1 MDGRLQRRVQRYGWD
16 KASSHYERFWARQLG
31 PAQDWLLD
39 IADIKPGEKILDV
52 ACGTGLVTIPAA
64 KAVGATG
71 EVVATDISQKMVDS
85 LAERVS
91 QEGLA
96 QVSTVRMD
104 AENLDFSDDLFDV
117 ALCGL
122 GLMYVPSPIEAL
134 KEMKRVLKPGGR
146 AVASVWGTRENC
158 GWAEIFP
165 IVDAR
170 VKSEVCPM
178 FFHLGT
184 DEGMRLHFEAAE
196 FGEIASVRVSSL
208 LQYEDSEDALG
219 AAFEGG
225 PVAMAYSRFEP
236 QVRDQVHAEYLESI
250 EAYRD
255 GSGYLIPGEFVITQG
270 MNIDSETAVG
280 LQGLAPGQ
288 SWS

>member
-1 MDGRLQRRVQRYGWD
+1 MDARLQRRVQRYGWD
-16 KASSHYERFWARQLG
+16 KAVGHYERFWARQLG
-31 PAQDWLLD
+31 PAQAWLLD
-39 IADIKPGEKILDV
+39 IAEIKPGERVLDV
-52 ACGTGLVTIPAA
+52 ACGTGLITIPAA
-64 KAVGATG
+64 KKVGDSG
-71 EVVATDISQKMVDS
+71 EVVATDISQKMVEM
-85 LAERVS
+85 LAEQLS
-91 QEGLA
+91 QEGLE
-96 QVSTVRMD
+96 QVSTARMD
-104 AENLDFSDDLFDV
+104 AENLDFPDDSFDV
-117 ALCGL
+117 ALCAL
-122 GLMYVPSPIEAL
+122 GLMYVPSPVEAL

-184 DEGMRLHFEAAE
+184 DEGMRLHFEAAD
-196 FGEIASVRVSSL
+196 FGEIASVRLSSL

-236 QVRDQVHAEYLESI
+236 PVRDEVHAEYLESI
-250 EAYRD
+250 EAYKD

-270 MNIDSETAVG
+270 INI
-280 LQGLAPGQ
+280 Q
-288 SWS
+288 

>member
-16 KASSHYERFWARQLG
+16 KASTYYERFWAQQLG
-31 PAQDWLLD
+31 PAQGWLLD
-39 IADIKPGEKILDV
+39 VAAIKPGQKILDV

-64 KAVGATG
+64 KATG
-71 EVVATDISQKMVDS
+71 DSGKVVATDISQKMVDM
-85 LAERVS
+85 LTERVS
-91 QEGLA
+91 QEGLE
-96 QVSTVRMD
+96 QVSTARMD
-104 AENLDFSDDLFDV
+104 AENLDFSDDSFDV
-117 ALCGL
+117 VLCAL
-122 GLMYVPSPIEAL
+122 GLMYVPSPVEAL

-146 AVASVWGTRENC
+146 AVASVWGARENC

-184 DEGMRLHFEAAE
+184 DEGMRLHFETAE
-196 FGEIASVRVSSL
+196 FDQVASVRLSSIL
-208 LQYEDSEDALG
+208 VYESSEDALG

-236 QVRDQVHAEYLESI
+236 SVRDEVHAEYLESI
-250 EAYRD
+250 EAHKDRA
-255 GSGYLIPGEFVITQG
+255 GYQIPGEFVISQG
-270 MNIDSETAVG
+270 IKNK
-280 LQGLAPGQ
+280 
-288 SWS
+288 